1 MQDDLPL
8 MSPSN
13 HVLAAIEEM
22 VKVMAPNQRTMAM
35 VDKFASLKKPPSSI
49 ATVDYASRR

>member
-13 HVLAAIEEM
+13 HVLAVIEEM